1 MLNKGTA
8 TIGFLLSF
16 LAGSGLM
23 WSITQYERTA
33 VPSSDRVSVSASAH
47 AGSPIPI
54 GDDDPSWGDPDAPVS
69 VVLLSDFECPYCS
82 RVGPTLE
89 RIRQEYGPR
98 KVRLVWKN
106 NPLPNHPGA
115 RPTAVAGATVQALGG
130 DFWKFHDLAFSH
142 QRELTKDNL
151 KQWAVSAGVDAAAF
165 DAALATQ
172 KYAGKVD
179 RDLALAR
186 QIGANSTPAF
196 RVNGKV
202 VSGAQPFD
210 TFKALIDEQ
219 LGAASAL
226 AKSGVAASRLSVE
239 LTKKNFTAPAKREAS
254 PQKRPEDRTVWRIPV
269 ADDDPVRG
277 PADALVTIVEF
288 SEFQCPYCSR
298 VGETLSRL
306 EREYAS
312 DLRFVWKDAPAAFHP
327 RAKPAAQLARVAYLR
342 RGAQGFWTAHDALF
356 AAQKNLDDAAFEQ
369 LTGTLGLRWPEVRAE
384 MASAAVAAKLAESEG
399 LVADFAANGTPHFF
413 INGRR
418 LVGALPYDTFKALV
432 DEQLSVARGLV
443 QSGVPRSGVW
453 KALMKDAKPAPP
465 PERKEVAPATADN
478 PSRGAKNAKVT
489 IVEFS
494 DFQCPFCS
502 RATAT
507 VEQILAAYPK
517 DVKVVWRH
525 LPLSFHA
532 DAALAAEAA
541 QEAFAQ
547 GGDAGFWKYHDVLFQ
562 NQKAIGRADL
572 ERHARELGLDM
583 ARFNAALDRH
593 THQAHIGRDQDV
605 ARRAG
610 ISTTPGFTI
619 NGYFV
624 SGAHPFE
631 VFDRL
636 IKRALKDS

>member
-8 TIGFLLSF
+8 IVGFLLSF

-23 WSITQYERTA
+23 WGVARYESNAPRIIGG
-33 VPSSDRVSVSASAH
+33 SASASPH

-54 GDDDPSWGDPDAPVS
+54 GDDDPSWGDPDAPVT

-82 RVGPTLE
+82 RVGPILE
-89 RIRQEYGPR
+89 RIRKEYGPR
-98 KVRLVWKN
+98 KVHLVWKN
-106 NPLPNHPGA
+106 NPLPGHPSA
-115 RPTAVAGATVQALGG
+115 RPTAVAAATVQALGG

-142 QRELTKDNL
+142 QRELTRENL
-151 KQWAVSAGVDAAAF
+151 KQWAVSAGADAAAF
-165 DAALATQ
+165 DAAMGAQ

-202 VSGAQPFD
+202 LSGALPFE

-219 LGAASAL
+219 LAAASAL

-239 LTKKNFTAPAKREAS
+239 LTKKNFTATPARPEA

-269 ADDDPVRG
+269 AADDPVRG

-298 VGETLSRL
+298 VGETLTRL
-306 EREYAS
+306 EREYAA
-312 DLRFVWKDAPAAFHP
+312 DLRFVWKDAPATFHP
-327 RAKPAAQLARVAYLR
+327 RAKPAAQLARVAYQ
-342 RGAQGFWTAHDALF
+342 RGGERGFWTAHDALF

-369 LTGTLGLRWPEVRAE
+369 LTSTLGLRWPEVRAE
-384 MASAAVAAKLAESEG
+384 MASPRVAAKLAESES
-399 LVADFAANGTPHFF
+399 LVEDFAAHGTPYFF

-418 LVGALPYDTFKALV
+418 LVGAQPYDTFKALV
-432 DEQLSVARGLV
+432 DEQLGVARGLL
-443 QSGVPRSGVW
+443 QSGVRRSDVF

-465 PERKEVAPATADN
+465 PDRKDVPPATADN
-478 PSRGAKNAKVT
+478 PSRGAKNAKIT

-502 RATAT
+502 RVTPT
-507 VEQILAAYPK
+507 VDQILAAYPK

-525 LPLSFHA
+525 LPLPFHP
-532 DAALAAEAA
+532 DAPLAAEAA

-547 GGDAGFWKYHDVLFQ
+547 GGDAGFWKYHDVLFA
-562 NQKAIGRADL
+562 NQKALGRPEL

-593 THQAHIGRDQDV
+593 THQAHIGRDRDA
-605 ARRAG
+605 ARQAG
-610 ISTTPGFTI
+610 ISSTPGFTI
-619 NGYFV
+619 NGYFI